1 MRPEQEIDASPRG
14 LNAESAAP
22 AKRQRG
28 CNCGRQGGSRPRA
41 PLLTSDLVIV
51 ARDRAREPV
60 LPETTLARA
69 LSTPISPRLARYD
82 VVVVSAGLGDEERE
96 ARIAAEFARHEHRVF
111 HLGEHFSADKR
122 RTAPALNRIT
132 VPATVSRKTT
142 RLVTR
147 SPFLASTVTVTA
159 GGGVIK
165 GLCRLS
171 LFTELRWI
179 AFCRKLDFRHPPV
192 AQKHQG

>member
-1 MRPEQEIDASPRG
+1 VGG
-14 LNAESAAP
+14 LSVVFCAAAGP
-22 AKRQRG
+22 
-28 CNCGRQGGSRPRA
+28 
-41 PLLTSDLVIV
+41 
-51 ARDRAREPV
+51 
-60 LPETTLARA
+60 ARA
-69 LSTPISPRLARYD
+69 DTA
-82 VVVVSAGLGDEERE
+82 
-96 ARIAAEFARHEHRVF
+96 ARI
-111 HLGEHFSADKR
+111 
-122 RTAPALNRIT
+122 
-132 VPATVSRKTT
+132 PATVSRKTT

-179 AFCRKLDFRHPPV
+179 AFCRNLDFRRPPV